1 MQLTF
6 PGAAVGHS
14 ADIGRIIPADYFRQG
29 FMREAGMSWF
39 RTRGRRDHAP
49 ETSDFRF
56 VIGAVIVAITA
67 ILLSFATGGP
77 ELPDG
82 LMLVAL

>member
-1 MQLTF
+1 MI
-6 PGAAVGHS
+6 S
-14 ADIGRIIPADYFRQG
+14 GRK
-29 FMREAGMSWF
+29 FMREAVMSGF
-39 RTRGRRDHAP
+39 TTHGRRDHAP
-49 ETSDFRF
+49 ESSDFRF
-56 VIGAVIVAITA
+56 VIGAVIVAIVA

>member
-1 MQLTF
+1 
-6 PGAAVGHS
+6 VGHS
-14 ADIGRIIPADYFRQG
+14 TDIGRIIPADDFRQG

-39 RTRGRRDHAP
+39 RTRGGRDHAP

-56 VIGAVIVAITA
+56 VIGAVIVAVAA

-82 LMLVAL
+82 LMPVAL